1 MECLEDLEEHLDLT
15 LSRSVSGL
23 RVLLMPVSDPTV
35 IEELVEER
43 VVLEP
48 QNLQWNDMLHMFL
61 LTILISKY
69 VLPSQYKNRLCT
81 LHFIK
86 NSYV

>member
-48 QNLQWNDMLHMFL
+48 QNLQWSNMLYMFL
-61 LTILISKY
+61 LTILISK
-69 VLPSQYKNRLCT
+69 
-81 LHFIK
+81 
-86 NSYV
+86 

>member
-48 QNLQWNDMLHMFL
+48 QNLKCNTRLPMFL
-61 LTILISKY
+61 
-69 VLPSQYKNRLCT
+69 PD
-81 LHFIK
+81 
-86 NSYV
+86 